1 MLRNHRE
8 RTLKP
13 GCEDVGCRPYENVC
27 HGHQTVA
34 GIWPCPQR
42 LPWQTSSPTILL
54 EIKALV
60 NPDMLIEL
68 ESEAILDE

>member
-13 GCEDVGCRPYENVC
+13 GCEDVGCR

-42 LPWQTSSPTILL
+42 LLWRTSSATTLL